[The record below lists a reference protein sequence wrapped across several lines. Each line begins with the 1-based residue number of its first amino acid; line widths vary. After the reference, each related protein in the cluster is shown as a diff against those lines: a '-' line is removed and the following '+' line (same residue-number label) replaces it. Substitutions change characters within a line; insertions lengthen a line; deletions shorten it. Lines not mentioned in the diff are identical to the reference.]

1 MEQYVENLEEIK
13 NAVDYYKKV
22 IEIDP
27 NNANSYYNLGA
38 IHYDVKKFKEAKT
51 YLEKTVELQPNFAL
65 PYFVLGN
72 LHAELKDYE
81 NAISNYN
88 KAIKINK
95 NLAGAYNNLGL
106 VYRNI
111 NNFENAIS
119 SYENAIAI
127 KKDHVNAYHNLAL
140 VLKDVGKFESA
151 IQAHEK
157 AIKYEPENLAHYFY
171 LSDLKNNILD
181 VNFKSKIEKI
191 ISKKNSQKINIAYG
205 NFLLAKYEQKIKN
218 YEKELNYLAEGH
230 KYFYESKKNKFELLV
245 RYSFRDMLQI
255 SEDAKVEGL
264 VNNESKKIK
273 PIFIIGVPR
282 CGSTLVEKIIGSGE
296 KFIAMGEET
305 SVLEEFVTAKIL
317 KKQSLNLGNAE
328 NVRDEI
334 LGIYTKKGLVLEKN
348 DNTFTDKSLNNFFY
362 LKLIKEIFP
371 NAKIINCK
379 RDVLSSIMSI
389 FQNNLTEIAWAHD
402 LNNIFKY
409 IDNYLQTIETYN
421 LQDPNFIYGLEYE
434 KLINNPEEE
443 SKKLMEFCGLPWSK
457 KCLEFYKRED
467 IFSKTT
473 SNIQIRQALY
483 KHSLDKY
490 LPYKKILV
498 KYGKKYPW
506 FN

>member
-1 MEQYVENLEEIK
+1 MNDKNTTTLKDTYGVAYNNYKKGDLKAAEILCHKIISIDPNFIEPKILLANISAKNRNFNETKKILVEAKELEPKNTSVLNNLGTACRELGEIK
-13 NAVDYYKKV
+13 NAVDYYKKA

-27 NNANSYYNLGA
+27 NNANSYYNIGA
-38 IHYDVKKFKEAKT
+38 IHYDAKKYNEAKS

-72 LHAELKDYE
+72 LHADLKDYE

-95 NLAGAYNNLGL
+95 NLPGAYNNLGL

-127 KKDHVNAYHNLAL
+127 KRDHVNAHHNLAL

-157 AIKYEPENLAHYFY
+157 AIKYEPENLTHYFY
-171 LSDLKNNILD
+171 LSDLKKNILD
-181 VNFKSKIEKI
+181 INFKNKIEKI

-205 NFLLAKYEQKIKN
+205 NFLLAKHEQKIKN

-230 KYFYESKKNKFELLV
+230 KYFFGVKKNKFELLV
-245 RYSFRDMLQI
+245 QYTFRDMLQI
-255 SEDAKVEGL
+255 SKEVKVEGL
-264 VNNESKKIK
+264 INNESKKIK

-305 SVLEEFVTAKIL
+305 SILEEFVTAKIL
-317 KKQSLNLGNAE
+317 KKQSLNLGNAA

-334 LGIYTKKGLVLEKN
+334 SGIYLKRGLVLEN
-348 DNTFTDKSLNNFFY
+348 ISSL
-362 LKLIKEIFP
+362 L
-371 NAKIINCK
+371 
-379 RDVLSSIMSI
+379 
-389 FQNNLTEIAWAHD
+389 
-402 LNNIFKY
+402 
-409 IDNYLQTIETYN
+409 
-421 LQDPNFIYGLEYE
+421 
-434 KLINNPEEE
+434 
-443 SKKLMEFCGLPWSK
+443 
-457 KCLEFYKRED
+457 
-467 IFSKTT
+467 
-473 SNIQIRQALY
+473 
-483 KHSLDKY
+483 
-490 LPYKKILV
+490 
-498 KYGKKYPW
+498 
-506 FN
+506 